1 MKEIVTERINW
12 VIIESDNPDSW
23 PSPKDHSTQL
33 YLVRPYPTHDD
44 IVIAR
49 FDRKACRFRDG
60 NMLFHGSLWAKWK
73 SLDDLLPTRRKR
85 KVAETH

>member
-1 MKEIVTERINW
+1 MPPFSLVNSLHEAAMKEIVTERINW

-44 IVIAR
+44 RHRPVRPQGLQVPGRQHAFPR
-49 FDRKACRFRDG
+49 QPVG
-60 NMLFHGSLWAKWK
+60 QMEVTG
-73 SLDDLLPTRRKR
+73 
-85 KVAETH
+85 

>member
-1 MKEIVTERINW
+1 MKEIVEEKLNW
-12 VIIESDNPDSW
+12 VIFQSDDPDTW
-23 PSPKDHSTQL
+23 PAEDDRKNQL

-85 KVAETH
+85 KAAETH